1 MRRGSLQRWLPG
13 ALVVAAVLGV
23 AWRLA
28 SETTHTIA
36 VDQAGYAIG
45 EQKLAYVFGRTG
57 QFAVVRA
64 DGRVA
69 FRGTLGGARFAAD
82 VGQVC
87 APAEFTSLD
96 QPGTYFIRLS
106 DGSRSPTFRIAAR
119 PHAPVLA
126 QVVRAFTTQRCG
138 TAVRTGLPQDHPAC
152 HLQDGVLWTDPRQH
166 VPTPGGWHDA
176 GDYGKYTVNGAY
188 AAGLLLLAAERLS
201 AKAGDQADAL
211 RAEAH
216 WEIEW
221 LLTIQA
227 PDGSAYHKVTARK
240 HPGVVP
246 AEGDNSTRY
255 LFPASSTGTGDLA
268 AALAIAARAYR
279 KEDASL
285 AGRCLAAAE
294 RAWQWLAAHPEPR
307 LFRNP
312 EGVNTGTYGD
322 KGDADERLWAA
333 VELARA
339 TGKPAYWEAARAL
352 AERRRPFFTYA
363 GSWADVANLAALS
376 LLTDDGLAPADP
388 LRGRLESELV
398 RFARKLADRCAQHP
412 LRVVLQ
418 PRDYYWGSNGVVLNY
433 AMLLLAG
440 GRLAGDESLT
450 QAGRDQVHYLLGRN
464 ALGLSFVTGVGEN
477 AVRNPHH
484 APSMLARDRPAVP
497 GLLVGGPNAREGRAL
512 SPHPATCYAD
522 VADNWTVNEPAINL
536 NAELAFVLAL
546 AGS

>member
-1 MRRGSLQRWLPG
+1 MP
-13 ALVVAAVLGV
+13 
-23 AWRLA
+23 
-28 SETTHTIA
+28 
-36 VDQAGYAIG
+36 
-45 EQKLAYVFGRTG
+45 
-57 QFAVVRA
+57 
-64 DGRVA
+64 
-69 FRGTLGGARFAAD
+69 
-82 VGQVC
+82 C
-87 APAEFTSLD
+87 APKLT
-96 QPGTYFIRLS
+96 
-106 DGSRSPTFRIAAR
+106 
-119 PHAPVLA
+119 
-126 QVVRAFTTQRCG
+126 
-138 TAVRTGLPQDHPAC
+138 
-152 HLQDGVLWTDPRQH
+152 
-166 VPTPGGWHDA
+166 
-176 GDYGKYTVNGAY
+176 
-188 AAGLLLLAAERLS
+188 
-201 AKAGDQADAL
+201 
-211 RAEAH
+211 
-216 WEIEW
+216 EIEW

-227 PDGSAYHKVTARK
+227 PDGSLTQGDGPQAL
-240 HPGVVP
+240 GVVP

-255 LFPASSTGTGDLA
+255 LFPASSTGTGDPPRRWRSP
-268 AALAIAARAYR
+268 RAYR

-497 GLLVGGPNAREGRAL
+497 GLLVGPNAREGRAP
-512 SPHPATCYAD
+512 PHLATCYAD
-522 VADNWTVNEPAINL
+522 VADN
-536 NAELAFVLAL
+536 
-546 AGS
+546 